1 MNSTPDNIGRNKAR
15 LIDIYSDLNEF
26 LEAKRSVN
34 ELIQFKNQLDQLEN
48 SEKVTALR
56 VKAMNAL
63 NNLFEEEDTEEN

>member
-1 MNSTPDNIGRNKAR
+1 MNSTPSENGVNKAR

-48 SEKVTALR
+48 SEKVNALR
-56 VKAMNAL
+56 VKAMDAL
-63 NNLFEEEDTEEN
+63 NNLFEEENTEGN

>member
-1 MNSTPDNIGRNKAR
+1 MNSTPSENGANKAR

-48 SEKVTALR
+48 SEKVNALR
-56 VKAMNAL
+56 VKAMDAL
-63 NNLFEEEDTEEN
+63 NNLFEEENTEGN